1 MKSNNR
7 LTLTI
12 RNREHLVSNISSL
25 LRTLQAAVR
34 ESGDNIVEKS
44 QKEKIVLVLQ
54 TTTDKQNCIYSF
66 FFRSKGDVDS
76 NKHAEKIFTSFIGR
90 VDKEINSS
98 TQKTL
103 WGTSVKSIKETE
115 GDTTNNRLRLFLSD
129 FSRLGIAKLEFQ
141 NKKFILKDG
150 NILSSY
156 R

>member
-34 ESGDNIVEKS
+34 ESGDNIDGKS

-54 TTTDKQNCIYSF
+54 TTSDKQSCIYSF
-66 FFRSKGDVDS
+66 SFRSKGDFDA
-76 NKHAEKIFTSFIGR
+76 NKHYEKIFTSFIGR
-90 VDKEINSS
+90 VDKELKSS

-115 GDTTNNRLRLFLSD
+115 GDTTNNRLQLFLSD
-129 FSRLGIAKLEFQ
+129 FSRLGIARLEFQ
-141 NKKFILKDG
+141 NKKIILEDG
-150 NILSSY
+150 NENHQL
-156 R
+156 